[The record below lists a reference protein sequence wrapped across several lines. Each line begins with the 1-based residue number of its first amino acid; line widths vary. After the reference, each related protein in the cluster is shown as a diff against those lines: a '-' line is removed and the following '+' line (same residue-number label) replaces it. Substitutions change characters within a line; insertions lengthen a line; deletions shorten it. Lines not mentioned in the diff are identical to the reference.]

1 MSWTLIV
8 HVHTKHSPDSL
19 TEPRALVRHA
29 VALGV
34 DVLAVTDHNTWRGA
48 VDALGAVAGAGL
60 PLRVIVASEVHTDQ
74 GDVIGLFL
82 QDDLRP
88 ARAPAFCDA
97 VHEQGGLVVLPH
109 PYKWHRLDETLLSR
123 VDLVEVY
130 NARTAKADNARAAEL
145 ARQRRLPELAGPDA
159 HRLGELD
166 LARVEFDGPLPAE
179 QAGLKEAL
187 LRSPRRFHTRTGSIW
202 NEWRSQATL
211 LMRRPNGRLAW
222 NLARG
227 AVRRVMK
234 PGEYA
239 LG

>member
-88 ARAPAFCDA
+88 ARAPTPGGRAGPEA
-97 VHEQGGLVVLPH
+97 SPAGQPGGGPPPSSARWPMTSGGLGPRTR
-109 PYKWHRLDETLLSR
+109 PRASR
-123 VDLVEVY
+123 R
-130 NARTAKADNARAAEL
+130 AARAATLRVTVHPAPHDGQVED
-145 ARQRRLPELAGPDA
+145 DA
-159 HRLGELD
+159 ACYEQQGREHDPPQTVEQPLG
-166 LARVEFDGPLPAE
+166 
-179 QAGLKEAL
+179 QALVPTYAAASSCID
-187 LRSPRRFHTRTGSIW
+187 RSKIANMLW
-202 NEWRSQATL
+202 A
-211 LMRRPNGRLAW
+211 
-222 NLARG
+222 
-227 AVRRVMK
+227 
-234 PGEYA
+234 
-239 LG
+239 

>member
-60 PLRVIVASEVHTDQ
+60 PLRVIVASEVH
-74 GDVIGLFL
+74 
-82 QDDLRP
+82 
-88 ARAPAFCDA
+88 
-97 VHEQGGLVVLPH
+97 
-109 PYKWHRLDETLLSR
+109 YKWHRLDETLLSR